1 MIYGFTDNKGRKR
14 FALWRETAKGIP
26 VARFPLMANGGV
38 RITDLLKL
46 REDEVASAL
55 ERSLWLRAEEK
66 HGPITSWQE
75 ELRVW

>member
-1 MIYGFTDNKGRKR
+1 MIYGFTDNKGHKR

-38 RITDLLKL
+38 RITDLMKPTPGS
-46 REDEVASAL
+46 EAAYWASL
-55 ERSLWLRAEEK
+55 HHWAEKK
-66 HGPITSWQE
+66 HGPITDWQE